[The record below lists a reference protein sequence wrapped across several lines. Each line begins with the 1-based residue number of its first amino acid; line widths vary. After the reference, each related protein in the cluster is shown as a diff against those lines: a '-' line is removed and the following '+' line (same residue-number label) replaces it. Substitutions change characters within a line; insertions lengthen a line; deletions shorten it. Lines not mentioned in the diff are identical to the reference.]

1 MQEEFKDAVIAEIM
15 QAVAVGEDEM
25 VNLPEAED
33 EGKRAAE
40 RGEVIREK
48 RMVKVEAEVGQIVQC
63 RRVEVTAKK
72 LLLSKPSIATVA
84 STRITLGL
92 RRML

>member
-40 RGEVIREK
+40 RGEGIREK
-48 RMVKVEAEVGQIVQC
+48 IGRAHV
-63 RRVEVTAKK
+63 
-72 LLLSKPSIATVA
+72 
-84 STRITLGL
+84 
-92 RRML
+92 